1 MEIMTTACV
10 KLNAQASN
18 KNEAIRLAGQLLV
31 NAGYIVPTYVDSMLK
46 REEDS
51 NTFLGAGVAIPH
63 GMAQD
68 RHHILHTGVAVVQFR
83 EGVIWKSGDRAHL
96 VVAIAAMSE
105 EHIVLLRRLTRL
117 MQNAQSI
124 ENLVTTDDAQRV
136 VSILTDTPMPQ
147 ITPITEALAW
157 PCDVQSDWTLDYP
170 NGLHAR
176 PAARWVDTA
185 KHFASDIRVYK
196 AHEFSDAKA
205 LTSLLTLG
213 LTCGESLR
221 IAARGPDA
229 QRAVDALLE
238 VIHSLSAEEKADVE
252 CAHRNAL
259 AARCSAPD
267 WLPLGKPQAIYGI
280 GASPGLAIGTLVR
293 HVSHQ
298 FDVPDSPGDVVA
310 DGQAL
315 ETALVAIRCEL
326 DLLERQTRER
336 LGASEAAIFASQR
349 ELAAD
354 PDLLREALAII
365 LRGHGP
371 AWAWKSACQARVE
384 KLQVVADPLL
394 AARAVDMRDVGERV
408 LANLLGVARQTLVL
422 DKPSILVAEDLT
434 PSDTLKLDMNFVVGL
449 AISSSGPTSHTAI
462 LVRTLGLPAVVAA
475 GRARGPAGG
484 DRWQRWR
491 RLSGCVTSRSGGCN
505 RRDCASAGSSKHP
518 ARKPLPAGDH
528 HRRPHR

>member
-229 QRAVDALLE
+229 QRAVDACWRSSTLCLPKKRPM
-238 VIHSLSAEEKADVE
+238 S
-252 CAHRNAL
+252 NAPIATL
-259 AARCSAPD
+259 WPRAAARLTGSRSANPKPFTVSVQARAWPSGRWSGMSATNLMCPIAPVM
-267 WLPLGKPQAIYGI
+267 WLPMAKRWKRRWWP
-280 GASPGLAIGTLVR
+280 S
-293 HVSHQ
+293 
-298 FDVPDSPGDVVA
+298 
-310 DGQAL
+310 
-315 ETALVAIRCEL
+315 
-326 DLLERQTRER
+326 
-336 LGASEAAIFASQR
+336 AANWTYLNGR
-349 ELAAD
+349 
-354 PDLLREALAII
+354 
-365 LRGHGP
+365 P
-371 AWAWKSACQARVE
+371 ANDWAR
-384 KLQVVADPLL
+384 P
-394 AARAVDMRDVGERV
+394 
-408 LANLLGVARQTLVL
+408 
-422 DKPSILVAEDLT
+422 
-434 PSDTLKLDMNFVVGL
+434 
-449 AISSSGPTSHTAI
+449 
-462 LVRTLGLPAVVAA
+462 
-475 GRARGPAGG
+475 
-484 DRWQRWR
+484 R
-491 RLSGCVTSRSGGCN
+491 RLSLPP
-505 RRDCASAGSSKHP
+505 SANSLQTPTCS
-518 ARKPLPAGDH
+518 ARP
-528 HRRPHR
+528 